1 MKIYMKIKILII
13 LATVLLNSTAFASD
27 PLYLLGLDADDS
39 VIFNQLKKYF
49 IKRYEADQFVDL
61 KDFEKLYRKCNPY
74 GNVRSHIERGYV
86 DFCLEKTYT
95 NFSAGVGTFSL
106 SNQDKLGRKLT
117 LSSVSYFVQAKVTI
131 PTSLSTFYSLEGRYY
146 YLPSFV
152 NDMLGVNNSFEVTSY
167 AKIVGLRQQRF
178 QSSDFSYRLGPIL
191 TRLPIP
197 KENST
202 DNNVANSQIEMQ
214 SLVYGGFFLG
224 FRYVPSRDEGIRHA
238 FTLDYIPSFSF
249 DNKVES
255 VSEVH
260 LSYDYFPSSYYS
272 FYLFSDLI
280 DIRGNDRE
288 KISVSSLG
296 AGVKLYLF

>member
-1 MKIYMKIKILII
+1 MKLKILI
-13 LATVLLNSTAFASD
+13 LMVSLLSHSFSFAD
-27 PLYLLGLDADDS
+27 DALYLLGLDANDS
-39 VIFNQLKKYF
+39 VIFSQLKKYF
-49 IKRYEADQFVDL
+49 SKRFEADQFVDL
-61 KDFEKLYRKCNPY
+61 DEFEALYRKCNPY
-74 GNVRSHIERGYV
+74 GNVRSQIERGYV

-95 NFSAGVGTFSL
+95 NFTAGVGTFSL

-131 PTSLSTFYSLEGRYY
+131 PTNLATFYSLEGRYY
-146 YLPSFV
+146 YLPTFV
-152 NDMLGVNNSFEVTSY
+152 NDMLGENNSFDVTAF
-167 AKIVGLRQQRF
+167 AKIVGLRQKRF
-178 QSSDFSYRLGPIL
+178 QSSDFSYRLGPII
-191 TRLPIP
+191 TKLPIP
-197 KENST
+197 KENSL
-202 DNNVANSQIEMQ
+202 DNTVANSQIEMQ

-224 FRYVPSRDEGIRHA
+224 LRYVPNHNEEVRHA

-249 DNKVES
+249 DDKVES

-280 DIRGNDRE
+280 DIRGNDKE
-288 KISVSSLG
+288 KITVSSLG